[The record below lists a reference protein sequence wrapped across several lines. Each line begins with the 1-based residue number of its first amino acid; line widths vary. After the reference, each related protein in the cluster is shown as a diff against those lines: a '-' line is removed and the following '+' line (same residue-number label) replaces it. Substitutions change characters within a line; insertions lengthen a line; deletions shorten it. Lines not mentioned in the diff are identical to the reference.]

1 MKLSIIIPSYNEE
14 NTISSV
20 LTRVCTVELKNISE
34 KEIIV
39 VDDCSKDKSESKI
52 HEFIEKNKDHNIRY
66 IRHAKNMGK
75 GAAIR
80 SGIEN
85 ATGDY
90 TIIQDADLELDP
102 EDINQ
107 MLKPV
112 FKGNADVVYGSRFAG
127 GSNPRSILT
136 YRHNFANKFLT
147 SLSNIFSNMNITDME
162 TCYKLAR
169 TDVMKSIK
177 IEENRFGFEPEIT
190 AKLSKMKK
198 LNFFEVGVS
207 YYPRSRAQGKKIG
220 WSDGFRA
227 IYCIVKYNIFR

>member
-14 NTISSV
+14 KTISSV
-20 LTRVCTVELKNISE
+20 LEKLCTVELKQVTQ
-34 KEIIV
+34 KEIIL
-39 VDDCSKDKSESKI
+39 VDDCSKDNTTEKVNQ
-52 HEFIEKNKDHNIRY
+52 FIQKNPSGNIRY
-66 IRHAKNMGK
+66 IRHEKNLGK

-107 MLKPV
+107 LLRPV
-112 FKGNADVVYGSRFAG
+112 FKVNADIVYGSRFAG

-147 SLSNIFSNMNITDME
+147 KLSNIFSNMNLTDME
-162 TCYKLAR
+162 TCYKMAR
-169 TDVMKSIK
+169 TDVMKKIK

-190 AKLSKMKK
+190 AKLGRMKH
-198 LNFFEVGVS
+198 LSFFEVGVS
-207 YYPRSRAQGKKIG
+207 YYPRSRAEGKKIG
-220 WSDGFRA
+220 WKDGFRA
-227 IYCIVKYNIFR
+227 IYCIVKYNLFR